1 MILLTLKESNMTESM
16 INILDSLDESI
27 REEFEERAAILEYD
41 ANLPRVI
48 AEEQAFK
55 LVVSKYLNSKE

>member
-1 MILLTLKESNMTESM
+1 MTESM
-16 INILDSLDESI
+16 IHILDSLDESI

-55 LVVSKYLNSKE
+55 LVVNKYLNSQE